1 MVLKERER
9 ERKRERKR
17 EREREGAGITKTS
30 LKLDL
35 PFWEQNKIEVV
46 SKFLWYN
53 MMTFFDLKLIF

>member
-1 MVLKERER
+1 MVLK
-9 ERKRERKR
+9 

-30 LKLDL
+30 LRLDL